1 VELEM
6 DRAAMV
12 ISLGQY
18 LFLNIR
24 LDEPS
29 FELTKP
35 STGQEYKV
43 ACDKEKRKEKKNWGY
58 QL

>member
-1 VELEM
+1 VGAQDLILEEQPE
-6 DRAAMV
+6 RLL
-12 ISLGQY
+12 S